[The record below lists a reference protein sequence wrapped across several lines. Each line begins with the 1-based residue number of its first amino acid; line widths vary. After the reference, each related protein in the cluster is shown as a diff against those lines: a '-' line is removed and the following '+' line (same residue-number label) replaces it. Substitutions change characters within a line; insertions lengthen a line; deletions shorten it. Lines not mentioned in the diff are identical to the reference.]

1 MEMENNSLEEE
12 VNVELIDEET
22 EKLLY
27 RLDKKIKICNIVT
40 VISTVVLLCS
50 VYHIRRYGTDLLNAG
65 LFICSLILALGS
77 YADEH
82 RFTDYILK
90 IKNEKLKMKNEGGNF
105 L

>member
-12 VNVELIDEET
+12 VKEELIDEET
-22 EKLLY
+22 EKLLF

-40 VISTVVLLCS
+40 IISTVVLLYS

-65 LFICSLILALGS
+65 SFICCLILALGS

-82 RFTDYILK
+82 RFTDYILELTEHLDDGENK
-90 IKNEKLKMKNEGGNF
+90 
-105 L
+105 

>member
-1 MEMENNSLEEE
+1 MKMENNSLEQDVKE
-12 VNVELIDEET
+12 ELIDEET

-40 VISTVVLLCS
+40 IISTVVLLYS
-50 VYHIRRYGTDLLNAG
+50 VYHMRRYGTDLLNAG

-82 RFTDYILK
+82 RFTDYILELTEHLDDGENK
-90 IKNEKLKMKNEGGNF
+90 
-105 L
+105 